1 MLKGFS
7 HKVIKAG
14 DVAIHLDVAG
24 AGAPLLLLHGYPQ
37 TNSMWRKI
45 AAQLAE
51 KFTVVATDLRGYGK
65 SDKPSGGERHINY
78 SKRAMAADQV
88 EVMRQLGFESF
99 QVVGH
104 DRGARVAH
112 RMALDHPNQVQ
123 RLAVLDIAP
132 TDAMYALSDKRFATA
147 YYHWYFLIQPNNLP
161 ERLIGNDPE
170 FFVRYTL
177 NAWSRVPNSFPEEAI
192 LEYVTHFKDP
202 KAIHS
207 SCEDYRASATIDLEH
222 TAADAD
228 RKIQQPLLALWG
240 SNGAVGTNFD
250 VLSEWREKA
259 INVEGE
265 GLPCGHF
272 LSEELPNETLA
283 SLLKFL
289 K

>member
-7 HKVIKAG
+7 HKVIQAG

-45 AAQLAE
+45 ATQLAE
-51 KFTVVATDLRGYGK
+51 RFTVVATDLRGYGK
-65 SDKPSGGERHINY
+65 SDKPNGGERHVNY

-88 EVMRQLGFESF
+88 EVMRQLGFEAF

-112 RMALDHPNQVQ
+112 RMALDHPKTVQ

-147 YYHWYFLIQPNNLP
+147 YYHWYFLIQPRNLP

-177 NAWSRVPNSFPEEAI
+177 ESWSRVPNSFPEDAI
-192 LEYVTHFKDP
+192 AEYVPHFRDP

-207 SCEDYRASATIDLEH
+207 SCEDYRASATIDLDH
-222 TAADAD
+222 IAADAD

-240 SNGAVGTNFD
+240 SSGAVGTSFD

-259 INVEGE
+259 VNVQGE

-272 LSEELPNETLA
+272 LSEEMPNETLA